1 MNEGSYDNF
10 EYLNLLAKNLSV
22 GCRDSRKET
31 DKIELLLKRLSKQS
45 VVSYEEFSQR
55 PSEETLD
62 AYKKLSEPTTT
73 EQLIR
78 ENYQLMYEI
87 EQQEYINKRIIAL
100 VNSINEHL
108 ISIRNFII
116 EQKLVRDQNNEIY
129 MHENFTV
136 RENLLK
142 NSTELLKA
150 REQCSRTNTEVV
162 VEKFKKLYAE
172 IDWDTL
178 PSNLPD
184 IIQVKEKIKHIK
196 ETYKLDL

>member
-78 ENYQLMYEI
+78 ENYQ
-87 EQQEYINKRIIAL
+87 
-100 VNSINEHL
+100 
-108 ISIRNFII
+108 
-116 EQKLVRDQNNEIY
+116 
-129 MHENFTV
+129 
-136 RENLLK
+136 
-142 NSTELLKA
+142 
-150 REQCSRTNTEVV
+150 
-162 VEKFKKLYAE
+162 
-172 IDWDTL
+172 
-178 PSNLPD
+178 
-184 IIQVKEKIKHIK
+184 
-196 ETYKLDL
+196 

>member
-1 MNEGSYDNF
+1 
-10 EYLNLLAKNLSV
+10 
-22 GCRDSRKET
+22 
-31 DKIELLLKRLSKQS
+31 
-45 VVSYEEFSQR
+45 
-55 PSEETLD
+55 
-62 AYKKLSEPTTT
+62 
-73 EQLIR
+73 
-78 ENYQLMYEI
+78 
-87 EQQEYINKRIIAL
+87 
-100 VNSINEHL
+100 
-108 ISIRNFII
+108 
-116 EQKLVRDQNNEIY
+116 

>member
-116 EQKLVRDQNNEIY
+116 EQKLARDQNNEIY
-129 MHENFTV
+129 MHENFTG